1 MIFKISKTW
10 ILVYQKEYLQCSPS
24 WSLVTQVFNSSV
36 ARGKAGKIKVL
47 PEEELGGWDGGG
59 RLPGFGQHLSTNLP
73 GSILYFNNIYICVCV
88 LSHFSCARLFA
99 TLWTLAFQAPLSM
112 GFSRQEYWSGLPRPP
127 PGDLPNPGIELT
139 SPALQA
145 DSWPLSHQGSPYGKS
160 DRSYH
165 IW

>member
-10 ILVYQKEYLQCSPS
+10 ILIYQKEYLQCIPS

-59 RLPGFGQHLSTNLP
+59 HLRGFGQHLSTNLP

-99 TLWTLAFQAPLSM
+99 TLWTLALQAPLSM
-112 GFSRQEYWSGLPRPP
+112 GEARILEWIATPSSRRSSQPRDWTHVSCISCTGVSCISCTGGLV
-127 PGDLPNPGIELT
+127 L
-139 SPALQA
+139 
-145 DSWPLSHQGSPYGKS
+145 
-160 DRSYH
+160 YH
-165 IW
+165 